1 MAKAIKTNVLR
12 HLDALKIPYET
23 REYTVDDDN
32 FDGKLVAEKVDL
44 PAEMIYKTLVL
55 VGDTLPHLVCVI
67 PVELELD
74 LKAVARA
81 AGCKSVHMLPQK
93 DLLPLTGYLR
103 GELGMRG
110 MCITDFSG
118 SSQYMDLVDGL
129 IAGSDIWD
137 SPMPK
142 IHTTKAANYEND
154 AYIVTQMR
162 NAMHHILYTVVNSNA
177 MNGWSSTD
185 TLKTV
190 TPWWQTA
197 IYALIAVM
205 AVLTILCAWQLSKA
219 KKGMVDTAPAADQK

>member
-103 GELGMRG
+103 GGCSPIGMKKPLPTVLHESAAD
-110 MCITDFSG
+110 CETIYVS
-118 SSQYMDLVDGL
+118 
-129 IAGSDIWD
+129 AG
-137 SPMPK
+137 K
-142 IHTTKAANYEND
+142 IGYQ
-154 AYIVTQMR
+154 V
-162 NAMHHILYTVVNSNA
+162 
-177 MNGWSSTD
+177 
-185 TLKTV
+185 
-190 TPWWQTA
+190 
-197 IYALIAVM
+197 
-205 AVLTILCAWQLSKA
+205 QLSPS
-219 KKGMVDTAPAADQK
+219 DLQKMLPLKCCDVIK